1 LFTFPWLRLFYRHN
15 SSEDHDC
22 ETQNCGDFN
31 KHRQRHHKYL
41 PPDKTSRASLAGTS
55 CFLYPALRYQFGKIF
70 KRPVVGFF
78 RVLRKAAGG
87 QLPLLQVIRQAVTTG
102 PLSAAGLI
110 GAIAIIEIFF
120 FFTFH

>member
-1 LFTFPWLRLFYRHN
+1 V
-15 SSEDHDC
+15 
-22 ETQNCGDFN
+22 
-31 KHRQRHHKYL
+31 
-41 PPDKTSRASLAGTS
+41 
-55 CFLYPALRYQFGKIF
+55 LRYQFSKIF